1 MWVNGPTSNRRWV
14 MLGATSAGLCA
25 ALMIAVFVIYPRVGE
40 AKLVSELDRLGDRLG
55 RTIKAE
61 EMDVGF
67 GWAKIRGLVVAGPED
82 GAAPLVRVDQIL
94 VKFRGWRSL
103 VGSLAID
110 RVEVNGVAVA
120 VRRDLRGLDNFS
132 DLVSKLRGDG
142 SSGGGGGGRSRS
154 LRPKVAKLA
163 AMKISFEDDSTGVRG
178 SVADISGQWTGGDVT
193 GLLSG
198 VEASSVTGQ
207 QLRLGTISVKK
218 GKATRALIELAAG
231 EAALWPKMA
240 LSGIS
245 GTVIPEQ
252 GTGKYRLAMDGG
264 YGGVAGKLWKAT
276 GEVDVTSGK
285 ASLEVAADAFN
296 LDKLEPILATSYL
309 VDYAKTS
316 VDANLRV
323 DVDRQNVTFS
333 GGLHVRD
340 LSVGHPMLADREVR
354 NLDVS
359 GEVAGTVQ
367 RDRRIATLTRGDF
380 VARGLPFSITGEV
393 AMRGGR
399 DDAPPAGGNG
409 EPAGEPAGES
419 AGVSAGKRES
429 KRERRRKAK
438 ARAENDERATRDAL
452 EAERDNGDRL
462 EVKSEAK
469 PGDPAVVLATT
480 AAPPI
485 ASGVAGGTVRRVEPR
500 VSARLVIPPIAC
512 QAVLDSI
519 PPEMV
524 PYMVGYKMKG
534 TFATDLQLVI
544 DFAHLDDVVLDGS
557 VGIKNCKVKEQPESS
572 PKRLLESFEH
582 FVEVDKDQWISFIVG
597 PENPD
602 FVPYEDISPNLVN
615 SIMTTEDS
623 AFMKH
628 HGFIV
633 SEFRSALIKNLKAGY
648 FRYGASSITM
658 QLVKNV
664 LLYREKT
671 LSRKLQELFFTWD
684 VENTLEKE
692 RILEIYFNAIEYGPG
707 LYGIGPA
714 VKHFFGKTPKELAP
728 VEAAFFSSILPAPK
742 QRYQQYCKGTLTQW
756 TSDKIARILG
766 LMVKRGRLTEE
777 EYQTALDTPLHF
789 ARDGSE
795 TEQEC
800 LARRARAIKKAR
812 PTNPMKQ

>member
-1 MWVNGPTSNRRWV
+1 MWVNAQSSNRRWV

-40 AKLVSELDRLGDRLG
+40 SKLASELDRLGDRLG
-55 RTIKAE
+55 RSIKADQI
-61 EMDVGF
+61 DVGF
-67 GWAKIRGLVVAGPED
+67 GWAKVRGLVVAGPDD
-82 GAAPLVRVDQIL
+82 GASPLVRVELIQ

-103 VGSLAID
+103 VGSVALD

-120 VRRDLRGLDNFS
+120 VRRDARGLDNFS
-132 DLVSKLRGDG
+132 DLVAKLRGDG
-142 SSGGGGGGRSRS
+142 SGSGGGSGRSRG
-154 LRPKVAKLA
+154 LRPKVAKLTG
-163 AMKISFEDDSTGVRG
+163 MKISLEDDSTGVRG

-193 GLLSG
+193 GLISG
-198 VEASSVTGQ
+198 VEATAATGQ
-207 QLRLGTISVKK
+207 HLRLGTISVKK

-245 GTVIPEQ
+245 GTVIPQE
-252 GTGKYRLAMDGG
+252 GTGTYRLSVDGG

-276 GEVDVTSGK
+276 GEIDVTSGK
-285 ASLEVAADAFN
+285 ASLEVAADQFY
-296 LDKLEPILATSYL
+296 LDKLEPILASSYL

-354 NLDVS
+354 HLDVS
-359 GEVAGTVQ
+359 GTVAGTVQ
-367 RDRRIATLTRGDF
+367 RERRIATLTRGDF

-399 DDAPPAGGNG
+399 DPAPPPGAVDENGLPIAAADAAKGESRRERRRRAKAKEESDERNARDELEADGPDAPPA
-409 EPAGEPAGES
+409 
-419 AGVSAGKRES
+419 VV
-429 KRERRRKAK
+429 
-438 ARAENDERATRDAL
+438 AT
-452 EAERDNGDRL
+452 
-462 EVKSEAK
+462 
-469 PGDPAVVLATT
+469 PAVAPAP
-480 AAPPI
+480 AAP
-485 ASGVAGGTVRRVEPR
+485 VVEGGTVLRAEPR
-500 VSARLVIPPIAC
+500 ISARLVIPPIAC

-534 TFATDLQLVI
+534 TFETDLQLAI
-544 DFAHLDDVVLDGS
+544 DFARLDDVVLDGS
-557 VGIKNCKVKEQPESS
+557 VGIKNCKVKEQPEAS
-572 PKRLLESFEH
+572 PKRLLEPFEH

-623 AFMKH
+623 GFMKH

-684 VENTLEKE
+684 VESSLEKE
-692 RILEIYFNAIEYGPG
+692 RILEIYFNVIEYGPG

-714 VKHFFGKTPKELAP
+714 VQHFFGKTPKELTP
-728 VEAAFFSSILPAPK
+728 TEAAFFSSILPAPK

-766 LMVKRGRLTEE
+766 LMFKRGRLTEE

-789 ARDGSE
+789 VRDGSE
-795 TEQEC
+795 TEDEC